1 MLTAKQA
8 ECLTAIERHIANTGT
23 APSYEELGR
32 TLGQRSKSGVHRLIL
47 ALEERGFIRRL
58 PFCARAIEI
67 IKPQLHPGSDYERGF
82 RDGAEAERAK
92 IAAEG

>member
-47 ALEERGFIRRL
+47 ALEERGSIS
-58 PFCARAIEI
+58 
-67 IKPQLHPGSDYERGF
+67 GSSRIMTPPWNH
-82 RDGAEAERAK
+82 K
-92 IAAEG
+92 